1 MPSCCVAGFC
11 SNTRE
16 DGFSLHKFPKDPIY
30 REKWTAQVQRT
41 RALWVPHERSVLC
54 SAHFEESCF
63 DSRPALKASLGFEVR
78 YPRVLLDTAV
88 PTIFPRPEHGQSAYC
103 KKEPPPRKRSGS
115 RAIEKREKLRV
126 LAEALGSDYVPAA
139 GSEAEA
145 SFPDQDHGKGGD
157 HVKMCAK
164 TSGEYREKVCGPK
177 KEAVPQR
184 QLLEAVFNLQ
194 PRIVLCRADI
204 TENLRTKWQETE
216 PSHIK
221 EEMEDEEVHHIKEEE
236 EMIFI
241 KNEAEEAQHY
251 IKQEEEDITKFPS
264 TCVPLKSEDKC
275 QSEDSRGAEPPS
287 NSSSQHMTTERDGDH
302 NGDSHPGRLLAPLSD
317 RDDMTSDSPYTDD
330 DDDGRCEGH
339 MAYHTKNK
347 QWKCSQCGKTF
358 ASKSS
363 MKQHV
368 KIHTQQRDFSCS
380 VYSQRF
386 TQNGNLK
393 YHITHTGEKPF
404 SCSVCCQRFSD
415 KGNLKKHARTHTSEK
430 PFSCLV
436 CGQRFSQKGNF
447 IIHTR
452 THTGEKPFSCS
463 VCSQNFAEK
472 GALKRHTRI
481 HTGEKPFSCSI
492 CGQKFSQKES
502 LKRHTRTHT
511 GEKPFSCT
519 VCGQNFSEKGT
530 LKGHTRTH
538 TGEKPFSCSIC
549 GYRFSDKSSFK
560 RHTRTHTGEKLLPVP
575 FVTKDSLRRD
585 M

>member
-194 PRIVLCRADI
+194 PRIVLCRADVS
-204 TENLRTKWQETE
+204 EYLHPGRQQ
-216 PSHIK
+216 S
-221 EEMEDEEVHHIKEEE
+221 VSSHIKEEE
-236 EMIFI
+236 EG
-241 KNEAEEAQHY
+241 EEVQHT
-251 IKQEEEDITKFPS
+251 KEEEEEVLHRKEEEQEGSIQ
-264 TCVPLKSEDKC
+264 VPATGVHLKSEDV
-275 QSEDSRGAEPPS
+275 QSEERRVAQPPESALLAECGKTHEEFFSRSQCYPVAIFRTTW
-287 NSSSQHMTTERDGDH
+287 NSSSDGDH
-302 NGDSHPGRLLAPLSD
+302 CVGSQ
-317 RDDMTSDSPYTDD
+317 TDD
-330 DDDGRCEGH
+330 DDELSEGDMTCH
-339 MAYHTKNK
+339 AANK
-347 QWKCSQCGKTF
+347 CWKCSRCRKTF
-358 ASKSS
+358 PS
-363 MKQHV
+363 MKNFKQHV
-368 KIHTQQRDFSCS
+368 KIHTDRPAIVRVSMGAARRPSQIWSRQRSHFGK
-380 VYSQRF
+380 
-386 TQNGNLK
+386 T
-393 YHITHTGEKPF
+393 
-404 SCSVCCQRFSD
+404 
-415 KGNLKKHARTHTSEK
+415 
-430 PFSCLV
+430 
-436 CGQRFSQKGNF
+436 CGQPAAPPSARLS
-447 IIHTR
+447 
-452 THTGEKPFSCS
+452 
-463 VCSQNFAEK
+463 
-472 GALKRHTRI
+472 
-481 HTGEKPFSCSI
+481 
-492 CGQKFSQKES
+492 S
-502 LKRHTRTHT
+502 LPYAPR
-511 GEKPFSCT
+511 
-519 VCGQNFSEKGT
+519 
-530 LKGHTRTH
+530 
-538 TGEKPFSCSIC
+538 
-549 GYRFSDKSSFK
+549 SS
-560 RHTRTHTGEKLLPVP
+560 
-575 FVTKDSLRRD
+575 S
-585 M
+585 

>member
-194 PRIVLCRADI
+194 PRIVLCRADVS
-204 TENLRTKWQETE
+204 EYLHPGRQQ
-216 PSHIK
+216 S
-221 EEMEDEEVHHIKEEE
+221 VSSHIKEEE
-236 EMIFI
+236 EG
-241 KNEAEEAQHY
+241 EEVQHT
-251 IKQEEEDITKFPS
+251 KEEEEEVLHRKEEEQEGSIQ
-264 TCVPLKSEDKC
+264 VPATGVHLKSEDV
-275 QSEDSRGAEPPS
+275 QSEERRVAQPPESALLAECGKTHEEFFSRSQCYPVAIFRTTW
-287 NSSSQHMTTERDGDH
+287 NSSSDGDH
-302 NGDSHPGRLLAPLSD
+302 CVGSQ
-317 RDDMTSDSPYTDD
+317 TDD
-330 DDDGRCEGH
+330 DDELSEGDMTCH
-339 MAYHTKNK
+339 AANK
-347 QWKCSQCGKTF
+347 CWKCSRCRKTF
-358 ASKSS
+358 PS
-363 MKQHV
+363 MKNFKQHV
-368 KIHTQQRDFSCS
+368 KIHTEQCSDVRDRMATRLQPFFHQGCPPPGIAAQGCAPAAFPPQGGLHLASAGPPKDARIQGRPPPFPRPCSFTKTGRRLFESVWAQRGDPARSGHANGATLERPAGSQQLLL
-380 VYSQRF
+380 QL
-386 TQNGNLK
+386 G
-393 YHITHTGEKPF
+393 YHHFPTLRALPVKPNIIF
-404 SCSVCCQRFSD
+404 FFYIEHNRSTRRCGCQ
-415 KGNLKKHARTHTSEK
+415 
-430 PFSCLV
+430 P
-436 CGQRFSQKGNF
+436 
-447 IIHTR
+447 
-452 THTGEKPFSCS
+452 
-463 VCSQNFAEK
+463 
-472 GALKRHTRI
+472 AL
-481 HTGEKPFSCSI
+481 
-492 CGQKFSQKES
+492 
-502 LKRHTRTHT
+502 
-511 GEKPFSCT
+511 
-519 VCGQNFSEKGT
+519 
-530 LKGHTRTH
+530 
-538 TGEKPFSCSIC
+538 
-549 GYRFSDKSSFK
+549 
-560 RHTRTHTGEKLLPVP
+560 LLPP
-575 FVTKDSLRRD
+575 GPDLFSRAGPDL
-585 M
+585 MPEGAPAA